1 MLIRILPELGH
12 FALILALAMAALQAV
27 VPLWGAA
34 TRRPLWMAFAQ
45 PMAWG
50 QFAFLVIAYL
60 CLTASFVLDD
70 FSVAYVAHNSNSL
83 LPWYYKLSAVWGS
96 HEGSVLLWV
105 LILGGW
111 SFAVSI
117 FSRRLPRDMLARVLA
132 VMGWVSSGFLLFILL
147 TSNPFERLLPN
158 VPSDGADL
166 NPLLQDFGLIVHP
179 PMLYM
184 GYVGFSVV
192 FAFAMAALLG
202 GRLDAAWTRWAR
214 PWTNVAWAFLTVGIA
229 LGSWWAY
236 YELGWGGWWFWDP
249 VENAS
254 LLPWLAGTALIH
266 SLAVTEKRGTFKNWT
281 VLLAIFT
288 FSLSLLGTFLVRSG
302 VLTSVHAFAND
313 PSRGTF
319 ILILLGLTV
328 GLSLAIFALRAP
340 RVQSLSGFGWL
351 SRDSLLLV
359 NNILLVVMT
368 VTVLLGTIYPL
379 LLDALGLGKISV
391 GPPYFNALFVPL
403 TVLLCLFMGLGPLAR
418 WKRMPGRELARRLAL
433 SAVLAIVIA
442 VALPLL
448 YGGSF
453 SLGVTLGLLM
463 ALWLVLSLARDLF
476 DKTRRGRSDN
486 TRSGGAGQTRRQG
499 GARAAQRR
507 TGGLKKLSL
516 AYWGMVLGHL
526 GLAVTIVGVAMV
538 SHYNVERNVRLGP
551 GDRVEVAGYQFAMTD
566 FRERKGPNYTAD
578 TASIEVTR
586 PGRSPF
592 LLRPEKRFYVA
603 SGMPMTD
610 VALRPGL
617 FSDLYVALGEQLD
630 DGDWSLR
637 IQIKPFV
644 RWLWL
649 GALIMAAGGI
659 LAVIDRRYRRAPRRA
674 TASWEGGT
682 SAIAAPDTRSA
693 AKERTVT
700 EGTP

>member
-12 FALILALAMAALQAV
+12 FALILALGMAMLQAS
-27 VPLWGAA
+27 VPLIGAA

-60 CLTASFVLDD
+60 CLTASFAFDD
-70 FSVAYVAHNSNSL
+70 FSVAYVANNSNSM

-111 SFAVSI
+111 SFAVSV

-132 VMGWVSSGFLLFILL
+132 VMGWISSGFLLFILL
-147 TSNPFERLLPN
+147 TSDPFTRVLPN
-158 VPSDGADL
+158 VPGDGADL

-319 ILILLGLTV
+319 ILVLLGITV

-351 SRDSLLLV
+351 SRDSLLLI
-359 NNILLVVMT
+359 NNILLVIMT

-403 TVLLCLFMGLGPLAR
+403 TVLLCIFMGLGPLAR
-418 WKRMPGRELARRLAL
+418 WKRMPGRELARRLGLA
-433 SAVLAIVIA
+433 AVIAIVIA
-442 VALPLL
+442 AGLPLL

-453 SLGVTLGLLM
+453 SLSVTLGLLL
-463 ALWLVLSLARDLF
+463 ALWLTLSLVRDVF
-476 DKTRRGRSDN
+476 DKTRRGR
-486 TRSGGAGQTRRQG
+486 TGK
-499 GARAAQRR
+499 
-507 TGGLKKLSL
+507 TGGRGRLARLRKLTLS
-516 AYWGMVLGHL
+516 YWGMVLGHL
-526 GLAVTIVGVAMV
+526 GLAVTIVGVVMV
-538 SHYNVERNVRLGP
+538 SHYNVEKNVRLSP
-551 GDRVEVAGYQFAMTD
+551 GEQVEVGGYQFAMTD
-566 FRERKGPNYTAD
+566 FHERRGPNYVAD
-578 TASIEVTR
+578 TATIRVDR
-586 PGRSPF
+586 PGRASF
-592 LLRPEKRFYVA
+592 TMQPEKRFFMA
-603 SGMPMTD
+603 SGMPMTE

-617 FSDLYVALGEQLD
+617 FSDLYLALGEQLD
-630 DGDWSLR
+630 NGDWSLR

-649 GALIMAAGGI
+649 GALIMAAGGL
-659 LAVIDRRYRRAPRRA
+659 LAVIDRRYRKAPKRAQAGAR
-674 TASWEGGT
+674 G
-682 SAIAAPDTRSA
+682 APDPIEDADMA
-693 AKERTVT
+693 A
-700 EGTP
+700 EGAR

>member
-50 QFAFLVIAYL
+50 QFAFLVIAYV
-60 CLTASFVLDD
+60 CLTASFALDD

-111 SFAVSI
+111 SFAVSV

-313 PSRGTF
+313 PARGAF
-319 ILILLGLTV
+319 ILVLLGVTV
-328 GLSLAIFALRAP
+328 GLSLAILALRAP

-442 VALPLL
+442 VVLPLL

-463 ALWLVLSLARDLF
+463 ALWLVLSLVRDVF
-476 DKTRRGRSDN
+476 DKTRPGRADK
-486 TRSGGAGQTRRQG
+486 TRKASGVV
-499 GARAAQRR
+499 
-507 TGGLKKLSL
+507 GGLKKLSL

-538 SHYNVERNVRLGP
+538 SHYNVEKNVRLAP
-551 GDRVEVAGYQFAMTD
+551 GGTVEVAGYRFAMTD
-566 FRERKGPNYTAD
+566 FRERRGPNYTAD
-578 TASIEVTR
+578 TATIEVMR
-586 PGRSPF
+586 PGRSSF
-592 LLRPEKRFYVA
+592 TLQPEKRFYLA

-617 FSDLYVALGEQLD
+617 FSDLYVALGEKLD
-630 DGDWSLR
+630 NDDWSLR
-637 IQIKPFV
+637 IQLKPFV

-649 GALIMAAGGI
+649 GALFMAAGGI

-674 TASWEGGT
+674 AASWRDGPSTAS
-682 SAIAAPDTRSA
+682 APATRPVAKTRS
-693 AKERTVT
+693 VT